1 MAVEQKHDPVR
12 KKSDDLDL
20 FEQLRREL
28 FQSELIAP
36 TNVDSH
42 DIQFSRRMAVY
53 RAMLVLML
61 FSVLVI
67 LGETLM
73 TDAEQLLTLGVS
85 GIAAAVLSA
94 TFFVLTV
101 QGRVLVPP
109 IITLALNFIVVL
121 LALRAGGD
129 HHLRWLFPL
138 MIALAGLLPTVVALF
153 FGTVMLI
160 ALALFWGG
168 ADTDH
173 SLADAAVLTATWLIS
188 LAVMRLLTQHSD
200 ELADLALYDPLTGA
214 HNRRYLVPQIER
226 NFADFQRYARMS
238 SLLMIDLDHFKR
250 INDEFGHS
258 QGDKVLRAMVALIED
273 RIRGVD
279 MLYRLGGEEFLVILS
294 EAGSTTAAKIADEL
308 RIGIEGLEALS
319 GQTVTVSIGVCD
331 VTKAESAEDWL
342 AKADAAMYSAKE
354 KGRNRVEV
362 DASEAD
368 IDALTKGTVP
378 IWR

>member
-12 KKSDDLDL
+12 KKSDDLGL

-73 TDAEQLLTLGVS
+73 TGAEQLLTLGVS

-94 TFFVLTV
+94 TLFVLTV

-109 IITLALNFIVVL
+109 IITLALNFTVVL

-294 EAGSTTAAKIADEL
+294 EVGSTTAAKIADEL
-308 RIGIEGLEALS
+308 RIGIEGLEALP

-331 VTKAESAEDWL
+331 VTRAESAEDWL

-362 DASEAD
+362 DASEPD
-368 IDALTKGTVP
+368 IDALTQGNVP

>member
-1 MAVEQKHDPVR
+1 MAVKRKHAPVR
-12 KKSDDLDL
+12 KKSDNLGL

-42 DIQFSRRMAVY
+42 DIQFTRRMAVY

-73 TDAEQLLTLGVS
+73 TGAEQLLTLGVS
-85 GIAAAVLSA
+85 GIAAAVLGA
-94 TFFVLTV
+94 TLFVLTV
-101 QGRVLVPP
+101 RGRVLVPP
-109 IITLALNFIVVL
+109 IITLALNFTVVL

-173 SLADAAVLTATWLIS
+173 SLADAAALTATWLIS

>member
-1 MAVEQKHDPVR
+1 MAVKRKHAPVR
-12 KKSDDLDL
+12 KKSDNLGL

-42 DIQFSRRMAVY
+42 DIQFTRRMAVY

-73 TDAEQLLTLGVS
+73 TGAEQLVTLGVS
-85 GIAAAVLSA
+85 GIAAAVLGA
-94 TFFVLTV
+94 TLFVLTV
-101 QGRVLVPP
+101 RGRVLVPP
-109 IITLALNFIVVL
+109 IITLALNFTVVL

-173 SLADAAVLTATWLIS
+173 SLADAAALTATWLIS

-226 NFADFQRYARMS
+226 NLADFDRYARIS

-294 EAGSTTAAKIADEL
+294 EVGSTTAAKIADEL
-308 RIGIEGLEALS
+308 RIGIEGLEALP
-319 GQTVTVSIGVCD
+319 GQIVTVSIGVCD

-368 IDALTKGTVP
+368 IDALTKGNVP

>member
-1 MAVEQKHDPVR
+1 MAVEQKHAPVR
-12 KKSDDLDL
+12 KKSDNLGL

-73 TDAEQLLTLGVS
+73 TGAEQLLTLGVS

-94 TFFVLTV
+94 TLFVLTV

-109 IITLALNFIVVL
+109 IITLALNFTVVL

-173 SLADAAVLTATWLIS
+173 SLADAAALTATWLIS
-188 LAVMRLLTQHSD
+188 LAVMRLLTLHSD

-226 NFADFQRYARMS
+226 NLADFERYARMS

-294 EAGSTTAAKIADEL
+294 EVGSTTAAKIADEL
-308 RIGIEGLEALS
+308 RIGIEGLEALP

-368 IDALTKGTVP
+368 IDALTRGNVP